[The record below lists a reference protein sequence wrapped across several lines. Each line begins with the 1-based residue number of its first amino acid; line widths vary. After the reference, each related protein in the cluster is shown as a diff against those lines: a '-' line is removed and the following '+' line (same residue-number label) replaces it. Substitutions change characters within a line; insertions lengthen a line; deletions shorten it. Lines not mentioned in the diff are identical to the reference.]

1 MFLED
6 PQTPFLSC
14 LVATFKTMLRNEST
28 ERIHPVYEFVYT
40 VYALVKLYTVVY
52 VPVYHGRIRVRNV
65 YTMTGLKKA
74 SPVCQSQG
82 VLL

>member
-1 MFLED
+1 
-6 PQTPFLSC
+6 
-14 LVATFKTMLRNEST
+14 MLRNEST

-52 VPVYHGRIRVRNV
+52 VPVCHGRNSQRNDYV
-65 YTMTGLKKA
+65 LTGMKKA
-74 SPVCQSQG
+74 IPVCQSQG